1 MVASGLL
8 AHPGIVS
15 RLESCPGGSLVK
27 NLPASAGATGDKS
40 SIPGERNGNPLQYSC
55 LEIPRTE
62 EPSGLQSKEAD
73 MTEHEW
79 VSEELLSL
87 PAHSPSTAGTTEPQG
102 CHWPTAGPA
111 TVENRELSKE
121 NCSRAFFHA
130 HALSW
135 TEVYWGHLVLGC
147 LELESHGK
155 LQLNQGVNLPKYV
168 V

>member
-8 AHPGIVS
+8 SHPGIVS

-27 NLPASAGATGDKS
+27 NLPANAGATGDKS

-79 VSEELLSL
+79 VSSCLDCLHIPPALL
-87 PAHSPSTAGTTEPQG
+87 EPQSPRDVTG
-102 CHWPTAGPA
+102 PQLGLPLWKTENSGKKTAA
-111 TVENRELSKE
+111 ELS
-121 NCSRAFFHA
+121 SVHMQSA
-130 HALSW
+130 
-135 TEVYWGHLVLGC
+135 
-147 LELESHGK
+147 ELRFIEDIWFWDAWS
-155 LQLNQGVNLPKYV
+155 
-168 V
+168 